1 MNQGVSKLAKL
12 LASDELK
19 NRKIGYK
26 YACELMKLHPG
37 TDDVQISYI
46 DILGVCKGLYY
57 SLWMQDKPLLQEEA
71 VARVVKLISITKSRD
86 VRSMYVKG
94 MFATLAKEWE
104 SLDFWR
110 QDKFMMLVRDFLV
123 RCIASVRKRALG
135 PEIVATAIF
144 DSILNSD
151 VNSSVDLKLH
161 LITVLKEELLK
172 AGELPSLVNAFFK
185 HTLESVQKMP
195 RGSAY
200 ATDMVTLINFLAKEM
215 RKYPKFPLGKIS
227 EEVLILSTKV
237 PLYRKT
243 FLRISKIL
251 HVNKPQVN
259 CKKKNDSPGDFINN
273 ESKISFFKKP
283 QMNVKA
289 KKNITTSQN
298 VESKISSAKELQVND
313 NKKINT
319 PKVFPNVDST
329 EILENKSKS
338 QNLGKRK
345 LTEDEAH
352 IPNKESVPKT
362 KWPKEGSNHV
372 NENVPQTA
380 RTDAKQSVEV
390 NVVPKENN
398 TAVATGSEPL
408 KDSNFNI
415 LMPPTNFQQLDMSVL
430 DSLGEVAQSKRV
442 SFGKVFCKKFSST
455 KKLTDKPIFIP
466 TPPNRGIL
474 RK

>member
-57 SLWMQDKPLLQEEA
+57 SLWMQDKPLLQEET
-71 VARVVKLISITKSRD
+71 VARVVKLISITKSRN

-104 SLDFWR
+104 GLDFWR

-123 RCIASVRKRALG
+123 TCIASVKKRSLG
-135 PEIVATAIF
+135 PEIVAAAIF

-161 LITVLKEELLK
+161 LIIVLKEELLK
-172 AGELPSLVNAFFK
+172 AGEVPSLVNAFFK
-185 HTLESVQKMP
+185 RTLKSVQKMP

-251 HVNKPQVN
+251 HV
-259 CKKKNDSPGDFINN
+259 KKTQAGGKEKKDSPGEFIND
-273 ESKISFFKKP
+273 ESETSPFKKP
-283 QMNVKA
+283 QLNVPL
-289 KKNITTSQN
+289 SR
-298 VESKISSAKELQVND
+298 SSAKELQVNG

-329 EILENKSKS
+329 EVLENKSKS
-338 QNLGKRK
+338 QSLRKRK
-345 LTEDEAH
+345 LMEDRTPTPYKEPLSKAKL
-352 IPNKESVPKT
+352 PKES
-362 KWPKEGSNHV
+362 SDHV
-372 NENVPQTA
+372 NENVLQIE
-380 RTDAKQSVEV
+380 RTNAEQSVEAD
-390 NVVPKENN
+390 VVPKEND
-398 TAVATGSEPL
+398 TTVAISSELL
-408 KDSNFNI
+408 KDSNFNV
-415 LMPPTNFQQLDMSVL
+415 LMPPPNLHQLDMSVL
-430 DSLGEVAQSKRV
+430 DSLGEVTQSKRV